1 MDSELIQIIELVD
14 KNIKRM
20 IETVFLIFK
29 NIKKYFNIET

>member
-1 MDSELIQIIELVD
+1 MDSELIQIIKLVD

-20 IETVFLIFK
+20 IKTVFLIFK